1 MSKNLFIV
9 FEGIDG
15 SGCETQSKL
24 LAAWLRRKGR
34 RVLKLKYPDYS
45 DPYGRLVRFYL
56 NGRLKLTQDR
66 LFLTHLI
73 NQMKDREL
81 IGKNLAD
88 RSFVVSD
95 RYFASNLAYNCDKSI
110 PVDKAL
116 KVASVFKL
124 PKPDIIFLLDT
135 KPETAIKRKAM
146 EKGILDIT
154 ERNIFKLRQ
163 VSQTYKNLARKNIWS
178 QWFVI
183 DGNRPIDDIKADILK
198 VLEHYVKW

>member
-1 MSKNLFIV
+1 MTKNLFIV

-24 LAAWLRRKGR
+24 LTTWLRRKGN

-56 NGRLKLTQDR
+56 TGRLKLTNDR

-73 NQMKDREL
+73 NQLKDREL
-81 IGKNLAD
+81 IGKNIAD
-88 RSFVVSD
+88 GSFIVSD
-95 RYFASNLAYNCDKSI
+95 RYFASNLAYNCDQSI
-110 PVDKAL
+110 PVDKAI

-124 PKPDIIFLLDT
+124 PKPDIIFYLDT
-135 KPETAIKRKAM
+135 KPETAMKRKAI

-154 ERNIFKLRQ
+154 EKNIFKLRQ
-163 VSQTYKNLARKNIWS
+163 VSQAYQKLARKNIWS

-183 DGNRPIDDIKADILK
+183 DGNRPIEDIKADILK
-198 VLEHYVKW
+198 VLEHYITC